1 MKNFVKNCC
10 RLRPD
15 NKIGRY
21 RLLLTLVCLG
31 AALLAGCAPV
41 RPPEPKLAPVS
52 AGELLQI
59 LRTQG
64 QHFQTLQG
72 TVSLR
77 MTHAGK
83 QHSVKQVLL
92 LQRPDMF
99 RAEVLGPF
107 GQPVMTV
114 AAAGDSLSAFV
125 PGESRFYSG
134 PATSENLYRL
144 VRVPLEIKQLLQFVF
159 YDVPLL
165 PESSGGVSVENGF
178 YVMNRQSADGRR
190 QQLRFD
196 DQRRLRQVRYFSD
209 QVELLQANYDVLR
222 DDDGLPLTLRL
233 NLPMDDME
241 VELVWRDVR
250 SNGELPASR
259 FHLMPPAGAQVLALP

>member
-1 MKNFVKNCC
+1 MNRFVKNCSSLRLDNNTDIC
-10 RLRPD
+10 RLLS
-15 NKIGRY
+15 I
-21 RLLLTLVCLG
+21 LILV
-31 AALLAGCAPV
+31 AALLASCAPV
-41 RPPEPKLAPVS
+41 RPPEPTLMPVT
-52 AGELLQI
+52 ADELLQI
-59 LRTQG
+59 RKAQG
-64 QHFQTLQG
+64 QRFQTLQG

-77 MTHAGK
+77 MTHAGER
-83 QHSVKQVLL
+83 HSVKQVLL

-114 AAAGDSLSAFV
+114 AAAGDRLSAFV
-125 PGESRFYSG
+125 PGEARFYTG
-134 PATSENLYRL
+134 AATPENLYRL
-144 VRVPLEIKQLLQFVF
+144 VRLPLEVQQLVQFAF

-165 PESSGGVSVENGF
+165 PEPFGGVSVENGY
-178 YVMNRQSADGRR
+178 YVINLQGVDGRR

-196 DQRRLRQVRYFSD
+196 EQRRLRQVRYFSN
-209 QVELLQANYDVLR
+209 QTELLKATYDDMR
-222 DDDGLPLTLRL
+222 EDDGLPLALRL

-259 FHLMPPAGAQVLALP
+259 FNLIPPPGAQVLALP